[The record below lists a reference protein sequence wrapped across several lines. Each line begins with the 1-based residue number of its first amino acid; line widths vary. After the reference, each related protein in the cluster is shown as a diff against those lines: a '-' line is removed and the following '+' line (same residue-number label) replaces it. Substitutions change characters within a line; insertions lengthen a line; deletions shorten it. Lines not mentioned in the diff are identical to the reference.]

1 MSAFGERHVWDMRGQ
16 ERVDCDGMDMWKE
29 GRKETLGE
37 WCLELPSRWGRR
49 TLKIRFMGAIMEDVE
64 VAEAYEEDVW
74 RSRSN
79 QTICV
84 CSGDP

>member
-1 MSAFGERHVWDMRGQ
+1 M
-16 ERVDCDGMDMWKE
+16 
-29 GRKETLGE
+29 
-37 WCLELPSRWGRR
+37 ELPSRWGRR